1 MTELQT
7 LLFGKPHPLPPQR
20 TVYPEVGSYGKRSCN
35 YGKAVARVREAISGL
50 KKFTVKDIA
59 DITGM
64 DRGTVNRSL
73 IKLSRTGETEKVAVQ
88 TAGSER
94 GSAIWATIL
103 PS

>member
-7 LLFGKPHPLPPQR
+7 LLLGKPHPLPAQKL
-20 TVYPEVGSYGKRSCN
+20 TGLEAKDYGRRSRN
-35 YGKAVARVREAISGL
+35 YGKAVATVRQAVSGL
-50 KKFTVKDIA
+50 KKFTVKDVA
-59 DITGM
+59 GITGM

-73 IKLSRTGETEKVAVQ
+73 IKLSLTKEVEKVAVQ

-94 GSAIWATIL
+94 GSAIWATIS